1 MSLIS
6 FLRDVKICI
15 DQFKFYVLN
24 GQNLYASQGII
35 QAFCFIT
42 ENNNI
47 TSSKCFMA
55 RYIKSSGFLSASKSP
70 GMIFQRII

>member
-47 TSSKCFMA
+47 TRSK
-55 RYIKSSGFLSASKSP
+55 
-70 GMIFQRII
+70 